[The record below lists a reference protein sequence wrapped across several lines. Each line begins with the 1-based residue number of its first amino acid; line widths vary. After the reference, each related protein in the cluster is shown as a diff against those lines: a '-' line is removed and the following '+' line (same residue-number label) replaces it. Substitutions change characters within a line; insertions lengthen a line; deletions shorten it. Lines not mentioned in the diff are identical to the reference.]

1 LKHGGKIELLK
12 MHAIQCMQHTAI
24 DSTNK
29 QGVKSKAYDDI
40 MEEYIEAV
48 MHQSSRSDASE
59 ARDRVLAFL
68 QAGVLLC
75 TITKWS

>member
-1 LKHGGKIELLK
+1 
-12 MHAIQCMQHTAI
+12 MQFSAFNTL

-29 QGVKSKAYDDI
+29 QGVKSKAYDDAL
-40 MEEYIEAV
+40 EEYIEAV